1 MNGDKCKGKSKPALL
16 IPDHFSLSV
25 ITAGKKEKA
34 RPSDEVSPKADKKE
48 KVEGHGVPQSWNT
61 ESHGV
66 GTQTCPSVAEY
77 HRGIFTL

>member
-1 MNGDKCKGKSKPALL
+1 MEKIGDKCKGKSKPALL

-34 RPSDEVSPKADKKE
+34 RPSDEVSPKTEKKE
-48 KVEGHGVPQSWNT
+48 KGKAT
-61 ESHGV
+61 ESHGF